1 MQTNYNSILC
11 CIVPKLVIFSNK
23 SNLYFTFQDYLRDL
37 EKEEEEQKKI
47 QKVLLCLCYTSGC
60 RTLLP
65 SFILLH
71 NLISVLNQTGRIEKD
86 GT

>member
-1 MQTNYNSILC
+1 METNYNNILC
-11 CIVPKLVIFSNK
+11 CILPKLVIFSYK
-23 SNLYFTFQDYLRDL
+23 SNLYFAFQDYLRDL

-65 SFILLH
+65 LFYCI
-71 NLISVLNQTGRIEKD
+71 ISSLFSIKTGRIEKD

>member
-1 MQTNYNSILC
+1 METNYNNILC
-11 CIVPKLVIFSNK
+11 CILPKLVIFSYK

-65 SFILLH
+65 SFILLN
-71 NLISVLNQTGRIEKD
+71 NLIFVLNQNRKN
-86 GT
+86 